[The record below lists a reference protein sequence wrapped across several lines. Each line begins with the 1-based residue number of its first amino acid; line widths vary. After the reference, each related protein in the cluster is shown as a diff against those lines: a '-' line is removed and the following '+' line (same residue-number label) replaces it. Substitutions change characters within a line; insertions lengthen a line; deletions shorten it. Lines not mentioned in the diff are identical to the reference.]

1 MSKYNR
7 KKDDNH
13 NEIKQFVES
22 CGISWMDT
30 HELGNDRPDAVVGKG
45 PWNILV
51 EIKSSKGKQTEGQ
64 SKFFK
69 LWRGPKM
76 VVKSCLDFIHGWYNI
91 TKEWLYSGYNR

>member
-13 NEIKQFVES
+13 NDIKQFVES
-22 CGISWMDT
+22 LGISWMDT

-51 EIKSSKGKQTEGQ
+51 EIKSSKGKQTKGQ
-64 SKFFK
+64 SNFFQ

-76 VVKSCLDFIHGWYNI
+76 VVRCCQEFLNEWQMI
-91 TKEWLYSGYNR
+91 TGEMLLF